1 MRTLPCSLIAS
12 VAGSSFPA
20 YPFSFTV
27 HSVFPRAA
35 NLRPSGGGFLL
46 SLVSDAAKAHP
57 HSSVVPSARFEDWG
71 LLPGDPGCFD
81 GEVIRFGAGRGGG
94 RAAAPEITLP
104 RSRRPADD
112 ESPSRGR
119 PRAESLRAA
128 ADAVE
133 ALRAER
139 RAEPSLAELFAAAPP
154 AGNGFSARFV
164 RAARE
169 LERAEAARS
178 VPLFLAAARK
188 LAGFGPGL
196 TPAGDDFLCGWFAG
210 QRARAADRPGSAAF
224 LDECGAAAFGAG
236 ALGAAALGTAEPG
249 ADALSAGAHGTGGLA
264 ERTNDI
270 SAAFLADAAGGRFG
284 SALVAF
290 ADAVIA
296 DAAIAARSADEIAN
310 SVAVLGD
317 LGHSSGTDAA
327 AGFLFAYREEIGG

>member
-224 LDECGAAAFGAG
+224 LDECGAAA
-236 ALGAAALGTAEPG
+236 LGA
-249 ADALSAGAHGTGGLA
+249 GGLA